1 MKLTEQQIQDN
12 WIKFIKTI
20 ESGIGNPENRTKLI
34 EMYND
39 LQDRLLLA
47 PASGF
52 EHFHNSFPGGYIDH
66 VNRVVEC
73 VQGLYALW
81 SDMGS
86 NIDNFSYSELLFVAL
101 NHDLG
106 KVGDMHNDLYVP
118 NQSDWHRQNQ
128 GKIYTYNEKI
138 QNYMSVPDRSI
149 WLLNQYGL
157 KLSEQEYLGI
167 KLHDG
172 LYEEGNGQYFKP
184 YSKDR
189 TMSTSLPIII
199 HQADMMAS
207 RIEYEMWKS
216 SPQRVTTET
225 RKNKRSKPKTV
236 STANDSA
243 KDVFKNL
250 FGDN

>member
-1 MKLTEQQIQDN
+1 MKLTEEQIQEN
-12 WIKFIKTI
+12 WIKLVETVDTQLTGDKR
-20 ESGIGNPENRTKLI
+20 SAVI

-39 LQDRLLLA
+39 LEARLLMA

-52 EHFHNSFPGGYIDH
+52 EHFHNSFPGGYVDH

-73 VQGLYALW
+73 TERLYKLW
-81 SDMGS
+81 KSMGS
-86 NIDNFSYSELLFVAL
+86 NVDGFQYTELLFVAL
-101 NHDLG
+101 NYDLG
-106 KVGDMHNDLYVP
+106 KVGDMDNDLYVP

-128 GKIYTYNEKI
+128 GKIYTYNDKI
-138 QNYMSVPDRSI
+138 TNFMSVTDRSI
-149 WLLNQYGL
+149 WLLNQYGV

-172 LYEEGNGQYFKP
+172 LYEEGNGQYLKP

-207 RIEYEMWKS
+207 RIEYEMWKT
-216 SPQRVTTET
+216 SPQTTTVES
-225 RKNKRSKPKTV
+225 RKAKRSKPKEV

-250 FGDN
+250 FGNP

>member
-1 MKLTEQQIQDN
+1 MKLTEEQIQDN
-12 WIKFIKTI
+12 WIKLVETI
-20 ESGIGNPENRTKLI
+20 DTQLPGDKRSAVIG
-34 EMYND
+34 MYND
-39 LQDRLLLA
+39 LEARLLMA

-52 EHFHNSFPGGYIDH
+52 EHFHNSFPGGYVDH

-73 VQGLYALW
+73 TERLYKLW
-81 SDMGS
+81 KSMGS
-86 NIDNFSYSELLFVAL
+86 NVDGFQYTELLFVAL

-106 KVGDMHNDLYVP
+106 KVGDMDNDLYVP

-128 GKIYTYNEKI
+128 GKIYTCNDKI
-138 QNYMSVPDRSI
+138 TNFMSVPDRSI
-149 WLLNQYGL
+149 WLLNQYGV

-167 KLHDG
+167 KLHNG
-172 LYEEGNGQYFKP
+172 LYEEGNGQYLKP

-207 RIEYEMWKS
+207 RIEYEMWKT
-216 SPQRVTTET
+216 SPQTTTVES
-225 RKNKRSKPKTV
+225 RKAKRSKPKEV
-236 STANDSA
+236 SMANDSA

-250 FGDN
+250 FGNP